1 MIFSLLCH
9 SYVGMCGRGKSKIRR
24 SQSIGGVIEKLF
36 YLCGM
41 KPKSNKIQIAS
52 FDDTTVV
59 GINSALVDYKLA
71 WSINTKLSLDLAR
84 FDDLV
89 FEGAPFSFFYY
100 TAGENYN
107 VYNLVSLVCKEKV
120 LFPFNPRLDY
130 LFLIQNTL
138 TAERQIN
145 IMRSL
150 REIEGVVHAF
160 VLEKDKNLRQVLETI
175 ADCER
180 QMTEKKKKQND
191 ISAVRE
197 KMRAQEA
204 QLAALRAQS

>member
-1 MIFSLLCH
+1 
-9 SYVGMCGRGKSKIRR
+9 
-24 SQSIGGVIEKLF
+24 
-36 YLCGM
+36 M

-71 WSINTKLSLDLAR
+71 WNINNKLFLDLAR
-84 FDDLV
+84 YDDLI
-89 FEGAPFSFFYY
+89 FEGVPFSFFYY

-107 VYNLVSLVCKEKV
+107 VYNLVSLVSKDK
-120 LFPFNPRLDY
+120 LLYSFSPRVDY

-138 TAERQIN
+138 TPERQIN

-160 VLEKDKNLRQVLETI
+160 VLEKNKNLRQVLETI
-175 ADCER
+175 AGCEQ
-180 QMTEKKKKQND
+180 QMMDKKKKQNN
-191 ISAVRE
+191 INAVRQ
-197 KMRAQEA
+197 KMREQEA

>member
-1 MIFSLLCH
+1 MARIDTIV
-9 SYVGMCGRGKSKIRR
+9 YI
-24 SQSIGGVIEKLF
+24 
-36 YLCGM
+36 CGM

-59 GINSALVDYKLA
+59 GINSTLVDYKLA
-71 WSINTKLSLDLAR
+71 WGINNKLSLDLAR
-84 FDDLV
+84 YDDLI

-107 VYNLVSLVCKEKV
+107 VYNLVSLVCKDKV
-120 LFPFNPRLDY
+120 LFPFKPRLDY

-138 TAERQIN
+138 SPERQIN

-150 REIEGVVHAF
+150 REVEGIVHAF

-175 ADCER
+175 ADCEQ
-180 QMTEKKKKQND
+180 QMINKKKQQND
-191 ISAVRE
+191 INAVKEKIRE
-197 KMRAQEA
+197 QET

>member
-1 MIFSLLCH
+1 
-9 SYVGMCGRGKSKIRR
+9 
-24 SQSIGGVIEKLF
+24 
-36 YLCGM
+36 M

-71 WSINTKLSLDLAR
+71 WNINNKLFLDLAR
-84 FDDLV
+84 YDDLI
-89 FEGAPFSFFYY
+89 FEGVPFSFFYY

-107 VYNLVSLVCKEKV
+107 VYNLVSLVSKDK
-120 LFPFNPRLDY
+120 LLYSFSPRVDY

-138 TAERQIN
+138 TPERQIN

-160 VLEKDKNLRQVLETI
+160 VLENNKNLRQVLETI
-175 ADCER
+175 AGCEQ
-180 QMTEKKKKQND
+180 QMMDKKKKQNN
-191 ISAVRE
+191 INAVRQ
-197 KMRAQEA
+197 KMREQEA

>member
-1 MIFSLLCH
+1 
-9 SYVGMCGRGKSKIRR
+9 
-24 SQSIGGVIEKLF
+24 
-36 YLCGM
+36 M

-59 GINSALVDYKLA
+59 GINSTLVDYKLA
-71 WSINTKLSLDLAR
+71 WGINNKLSLDLAR
-84 FDDLV
+84 YDDLI

-107 VYNLVSLVCKEKV
+107 VYNLVSLVCKDKV
-120 LFPFNPRLDY
+120 LFPFKPRLDY

-138 TAERQIN
+138 SPERQIN

-150 REIEGVVHAF
+150 REVEGIVHAF

-175 ADCER
+175 ADCEQ
-180 QMTEKKKKQND
+180 QMINKKKQQND
-191 ISAVRE
+191 INTVRE
-197 KMRAQEA
+197 KMRDQEA